1 MFEQTIYILLI
12 ATYSADK
19 TKTEWREE
27 GIKALELKNG
37 KIFRVTTDSD
47 ALLDIDDVTAFARR
61 STGMFDKKGTM
72 LLGGDLVK
80 FNHIHA
86 QEEAKDVIA
95 PILWVNGAYAVVI
108 PTIDEL
114 IYLTQQ
120 NVMEME
126 KIGNIY
132 QHGKILEMPVDEAI
146 FHAQNQE

>member
-1 MFEQTIYILLI
+1 MFEQTIYALLI

-27 GIKALELKNG
+27 GIKKLELKNG

-47 ALLDIDDVTAFARR
+47 AVVEIDDTTAFARR
-61 STGMFDKKGTM
+61 STGMFDKKGGM
-72 LLGGDLVK
+72 LFGGDLVK
-80 FNHIHA
+80 FSHKHGTA
-86 QEEAKDVIA
+86 EPVETIA

-132 QHGKILEMPVDEAI
+132 QHGKILEMPIDEAV
-146 FHAQNQE
+146 FAAQNQD